1 MGCLRIWKIYRN
13 GDKDKII
20 EKIAE
25 IEEFVQKLRK

>member
-1 MGCLRIWKIYRN
+1 MFKDMEKYIEN